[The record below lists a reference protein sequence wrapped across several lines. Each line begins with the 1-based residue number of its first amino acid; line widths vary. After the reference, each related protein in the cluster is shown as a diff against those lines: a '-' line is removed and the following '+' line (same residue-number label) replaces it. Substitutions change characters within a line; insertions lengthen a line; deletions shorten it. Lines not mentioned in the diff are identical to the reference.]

1 MQHRPTSGGAAIANN
16 VHTRPEPARFSV
28 LPAEQQLQCSG
39 DWTILALHAVE
50 PALQR
55 LQLSPGRWLLS
66 TAPVQRMDSAGA
78 LLLNQLM
85 QRLQNAGVE
94 LVPHQVPAD
103 HLALLELTRSRPGG
117 LPAPHQPP
125 GPLVR
130 LGRLTL
136 DLLRQGFQLLAFLGQ
151 GTLQAQPLLLQ
162 PQRIRWRQV
171 AAEIQRAGAAA
182 VPIIGLLMFL
192 VGVVIAYQGGLPLQR
207 YGASIFIVELVA
219 MTILREMGPLITAII
234 VAGRTGSSYTAEIGT
249 MQVTEEV
256 AALRTMGIAPFEIL
270 VLPKLIALLVA
281 LPLLTVF
288 ADCLGLLGGMLAAQS
303 LLGIGL
309 HTFLERLPAQLPNS
323 TLWVGMVKTPV
334 FAAIITLVGCF
345 HGFRVRG
352 SAEEVG
358 RATTASVVLSIFL
371 VIVADALFSIVFN
384 IFEL

>member
-1 MQHRPTSGGAAIANN
+1 MSR
-16 VHTRPEPARFSV
+16 
-28 LPAEQQLQCSG
+28 QLLLCSG
-39 DWTILALHAVE
+39 DWTIGQLQDVERRLTRLTLDAGPWTLRTDAVRALD
-50 PALQR
+50 
-55 LQLSPGRWLLS
+55 
-66 TAPVQRMDSAGA
+66 TAGA
-78 LLLNQLM
+78 LLLERTIRRLRQHGAEVLVGQL
-85 QRLQNAGVE
+85 
-94 LVPHQVPAD
+94 PAR
-103 HLALLELTRSRPGG
+103 HRALLELVAGEQASG
-117 LPAPHQPP
+117 AASPP
-125 GPLVR
+125 LNAVER
-130 LGRLTL
+130 LGKVTMAALA
-136 DLLRQGFQLLAFLGQ
+136 QAFELLAFIGQ
-151 GTLQAQPLLLQ
+151 GALQALPLLAR
-162 PQRIRWRQV
+162 PHRIRWRQV
-171 AAEIQRAGAAA
+171 AIELRRAGVAAL
-182 VPIIGLLMFL
+182 PIVGLLIFL
-192 VGVVIAYQGGLPLQR
+192 VGIVIAYQGGAPLQQ
-207 YGASIFIVELVA
+207 YGAVIFIVELVS
-219 MTILREMGPLITAII
+219 MTILREMAPLITAII

-303 LLGIGL
+303 LLGIGI